1 METIY
6 ECCAG
11 LDIHKKTVVACVLTP
26 EGRQTRTFSTMTKA
40 LLELADWLL
49 ECQVTHVAMESS
61 GVFWKPI
68 YNLLEGLDLTL
79 LVVNARHMKA
89 VPGRKTDV
97 KDAEWIAQLLQ
108 HGLLRASYIPDRPQR
123 ELRELVRY
131 RRNLVRQRAQVV
143 NRIQQLLEG
152 ANIKLSSV
160 ARDVVGVS
168 GRAMLEALVSGAD
181 DPQALAELAKGKLRQ
196 KRPELAEA
204 LQGLMGSHQRLV
216 LQSQLRHLD
225 FVDQEISQMNQEV
238 TTRMEPFEDAILRLD
253 EIPGIGRR
261 TAEDVLAEIG
271 VDMSRFPT
279 AGHLASWAH
288 VCPGN
293 HESAGK
299 RKSGATGRGNPWLRA
314 ALVEAARA
322 AARTKKSYFSAQY
335 HRLAA
340 RRGGKRAALA
350 VAHSLLITIYHLL
363 SRGTEYQ
370 DLGVNYF
377 DERRQQQTVL
387 RAVSRIERLGYK
399 VSLQA
404 A

>member
-1 METIY
+1 
-6 ECCAG
+6 
-11 LDIHKKTVVACVLTP
+11 
-26 EGRQTRTFSTMTKA
+26 
-40 LLELADWLL
+40 
-49 ECQVTHVAMESS
+49 
-61 GVFWKPI
+61 
-68 YNLLEGLDLTL
+68 
-79 LVVNARHMKA
+79 
-89 VPGRKTDV
+89 
-97 KDAEWIAQLLQ
+97 
-108 HGLLRASYIPDRPQR
+108 
-123 ELRELVRY
+123 
-131 RRNLVRQRAQVV
+131 
-143 NRIQQLLEG
+143 
-152 ANIKLSSV
+152 
-160 ARDVVGVS
+160 
-168 GRAMLEALVSGAD
+168 MLEALVSGAD

-204 LQGLMGSHQRLV
+204 LQGLMGSHQRLL

-225 FVDQEISQMNQEV
+225 FIGQEVSQMDQEV
-238 TTRMEPFEDAILRLD
+238 ATRMDPFEDAVQRLD
-253 EIPGIGRR
+253 EIPGVGRR

-350 VAHSLLITIYHLL
+350 VAHALLITIYHLL
-363 SRGTEYQ
+363 NRGTGYQ

-377 DERRQQQTVL
+377 DERRQQQTVR

-399 VSLQA
+399 VSLEA

>member
-204 LQGLMGSHQRLV
+204 LRGLMGSHQRLV

-363 SRGTEYQ
+363 NRGTEYQ

-399 VSLQA
+399 VSLEA